1 MCDAPQGHVQVKRPE
16 MEYSYDDKIRPAQ
29 KAEMESGVG
38 KIEIRFGTGTKKVK
52 AEGKEELIPHIPVIS
67 HEIGQYETYPDY
79 REIEKYTG
87 VLVPENLKIFKERLE
102 QAGMVHMAQKFFQAS
117 GKLVVQCY
125 IVLSLFT
132 NPHKGKNK
140 GKKIWQQFITNY
152 KNGGWDWMKCL

>member
-38 KIEIRFGTGTKKVK
+38 EIEIQFGTGTKKVK
-52 AEGKEELIPHIPVIS
+52 AEGKEELIPHIPVVS

-87 VLVPENLKIFKERLE
+87 VLVPENLKIFKERLDR
-102 QAGMVHMAQKFFQAS
+102 KS
-117 GKLVVQCY
+117 VV
-125 IVLSLFT
+125 
-132 NPHKGKNK
+132 
-140 GKKIWQQFITNY
+140 
-152 KNGGWDWMKCL
+152 